1 MSTIQS
7 SLPFENRGASQ
18 HKCYCYK
25 VRSTAIRQKATNRK
39 QRLCI
44 KRKCLEVHEPSKN
57 LQGLFE
63 GGCQLRSVETASNW
77 NMWGCVN
84 EWGGKGRYLLRTEG
98 RLGLRERE
106 VTRPGSPVAVI
117 AASIKEAAQPRISQE
132 FKETFHQ
139 MLKETLE
146 QIFRRAMHLR
156 HIQVIKHLLMVVELK
171 AKSWEGSERRT
182 ISDTDYRRTAEAE

>member
-57 LQGLFE
+57 LKGYLE
-63 GGCQLRSVETASNW
+63 VAASWEVRKLRETAILK
-77 NMWGCVN
+77 CVGLCQPMRRKRKVSP
-84 EWGGKGRYLLRTEG
+84 EDRG
-98 RLGLRERE
+98 RLGLRKRE
-106 VTRPGSPVAVI
+106 VTRPGSPE
-117 AASIKEAAQPRISQE
+117 AATATSIKEAAQPRVSQE

-156 HIQVIKHLLMVVELK
+156 HIQVIKHLLK